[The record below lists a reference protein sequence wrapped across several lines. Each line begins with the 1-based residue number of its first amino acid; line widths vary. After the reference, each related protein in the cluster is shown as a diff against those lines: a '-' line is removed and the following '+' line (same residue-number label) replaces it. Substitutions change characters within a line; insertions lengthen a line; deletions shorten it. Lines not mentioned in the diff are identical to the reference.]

1 MDRLYEQGS
10 ISNLEPCRQ
19 SGAVVQQALR
29 KARPL
34 IPSVLLRPLLGAFGI
49 WRVHRDHTATFDRRG
64 GLGRIHILMAGV
76 IVADRL
82 SVNPIR
88 AESRIEPKSHEAPA
102 SREEIL
108 L

>member
-82 SVNPIR
+82 SR
-88 AESRIEPKSHEAPA
+88 FARCLA
-102 SREEIL
+102 SLRTSPPNL
-108 L
+108 SSATA